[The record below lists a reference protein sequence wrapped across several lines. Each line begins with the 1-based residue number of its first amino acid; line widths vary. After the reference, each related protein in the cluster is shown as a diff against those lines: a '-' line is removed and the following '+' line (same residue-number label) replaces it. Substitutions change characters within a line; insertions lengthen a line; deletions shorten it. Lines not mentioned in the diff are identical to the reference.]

1 MIAINYSR
9 LRQQMKKYFDIIS
22 DTFETVIVTRKNGEN
37 IVMMSEDTYNNL
49 MENAYLTSSKAN
61 LDWLM
66 ESKKQYEEGKTVV
79 IDIAELKDE

>member
-79 IDIAELKDE
+79 IDTSELKDE

>member
-1 MIAINYSR
+1 MIAVNYSR

-66 ESKKQYEEGKTVV
+66 ESKKQYEEGKTVIV
-79 IDIAELKDE
+79 DPAELKDE

>member
-37 IVMMSEDTYNNL
+37 IVMMSEDNYNNL

-79 IDIAELKDE
+79 IDTAELKDE

>member
-79 IDIAELKDE
+79 IDTAELKDE

>member
-79 IDIAELKDE
+79 IDTAELKE

>member
-1 MIAINYSR
+1 MSAINYSR

-79 IDIAELKDE
+79 IDTAELKDE

>member
-61 LDWLM
+61 LDLVM

-79 IDIAELKDE
+79 IDTAELKDE

>member
-79 IDIAELKDE
+79 IDTAELKNE

>member
-22 DTFETVIVTRKNGEN
+22 DIFETVIFPRKNGEN
-37 IVMMSEDTYNNL
+37 IVMTSQDTYNNL

-79 IDIAELKDE
+79 IDTAELKDE